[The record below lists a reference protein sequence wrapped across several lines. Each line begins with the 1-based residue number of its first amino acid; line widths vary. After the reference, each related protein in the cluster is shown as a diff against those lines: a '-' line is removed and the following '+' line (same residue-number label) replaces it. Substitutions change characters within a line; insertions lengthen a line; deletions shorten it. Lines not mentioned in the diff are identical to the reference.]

1 MKGDCCAVV
10 FQGRVGLALGLGP
23 STWVLVAKVGAEQNA
38 CTSYTRRRR
47 GITAVDGGSIP
58 PISTMRVATALLG
71 RNEEGRIQQEASL
84 FVCSVN

>member
-58 PISTMRVATALLG
+58 PISTMRVAIARCWDAASARRANPDPALH
-71 RNEEGRIQQEASL
+71 
-84 FVCSVN
+84 C